1 LVKFP
6 EKSTMPTAVA
16 PYVLHL
22 PSPLGTIR
30 LTADASHLFSAC
42 FMENGPEKDSD
53 FIPVCL
59 QEAEAQLT
67 AYFAGER
74 HSFDLPLH
82 TQGTAFQQQVW
93 QALQQ
98 IPLGKTDTYLGLA
111 KRFDNPGAVRAV
123 GVANGANPWLVLV
136 PCHRVIG
143 ASGQLVGYAG
153 GLWRKKWLLEHEA
166 KLSGMYQTSLF

>member
-1 LVKFP
+1 
-6 EKSTMPTAVA
+6 MPRASA

-22 PSPLGTIR
+22 PSPLGTLR
-30 LTADASHLFSAC
+30 LTANETHLFSAC
-42 FMENGPEKDSD
+42 FPENGPETDSD
-53 FIPVCL
+53 FIPACL
-59 QEAEAQLT
+59 REAEAQLT

-74 HSFDLPLH
+74 QTFDLPLLP
-82 TQGTAFQQQVW
+82 QGTPFQQQVW

-98 IPLGKTDTYLGLA
+98 IPAGKTDTYLGLA
-111 KRFDNPGAVRAV
+111 KRFENPSAVRAV

-143 ASGQLVGYAG
+143 AKGELVGYAG

-166 KLSGMYQTSLF
+166 KMSGAYQTSLEF